1 RRPALRPGR
10 PRRRPDER
18 TSCVL
23 PPIPDV
29 VRGPLPRLTIDQ
41 GAPYSPWAGAG
52 PHGARY
58 RSRPVESDVLFG
70 IGVIIVLGVG
80 LQWLARR
87 LKFPSIILLL
97 AGGLL
102 VGPWLGLVDPD
113 KILGPA
119 LFPVV
124 SLAVG
129 ILLFVGGLELRI
141 SELGAAAR
149 RPVL

>member
-1 RRPALRPGR
+1 MK
-10 PRRRPDER
+10 
-18 TSCVL
+18 T
-23 PPIPDV
+23 
-29 VRGPLPRLTIDQ
+29 
-41 GAPYSPWAGAG
+41 
-52 PHGARY
+52 
-58 RSRPVESDVLFG
+58 DVLFG

-102 VGPWLGLVDPD
+102 VGPIFDLVEPD
-113 KILGPA
+113 RILGPA

-129 ILLFVGGLELRI
+129 LLLFVGGLELRF
-141 SELGAAAR
+141 SELGAAVALTLGGASFR
-149 RPVL
+149 EGRLLFGNEEPKDVAPLSQSYLH

>member
-1 RRPALRPGR
+1 M
-10 PRRRPDER
+10 
-18 TSCVL
+18 
-23 PPIPDV
+23 
-29 VRGPLPRLTIDQ
+29 
-41 GAPYSPWAGAG
+41 
-52 PHGARY
+52 
-58 RSRPVESDVLFG
+58 ESDVLFG

-102 VGPWLGLVDPD
+102 VGPWLDVVDAD

-119 LFPVV
+119 LFPVI

-149 RPVL
+149 RPVLGC